1 MKKIVLLM
9 IIGCVVCL
17 TFTGC
22 SPKECQPE
30 IKTVYDVKEVVK
42 TMPCNPPKINCD
54 FKGDNFVPAKKLL
67 ECVVEQKRALDACSQ
82 I

>member
-9 IIGCVVCL
+9 LIGCVVL
-17 TFTGC
+17 SFTGC
-22 SPKECQPE
+22 SNKECQPE

-42 TMPCNPPKINCD
+42 TIPCNPPKINCD
-54 FKGDNFVPAKKLL
+54 FKGNNFVPAKKLL
-67 ECVVEQKRALDACSQ
+67 ECVVEQKRALEACGQ